1 MRPSVEVAHIEGYRY
16 GCADPH
22 DTQPTTRVHT
32 ESGDSRLKAAPIE
45 VSASLI
51 VVFAL
56 CRSCKDANLDGAAA
70 AQSAGF
76 QDALLIGTTLVQ
88 ARLEGIPS
96 VVPN

>member
-1 MRPSVEVAHIEGYRY
+1 MRPSVEVAQIEGYRY

-32 ESGDSRLKAAPIE
+32 ESGDSRLEAAPIE

-56 CRSCKDANLDGAAA
+56 CRSCDAKEFVWLTMTMS
-70 AQSAGF
+70 QAGR
-76 QDALLIGTTLVQ
+76 QWCGVYMH
-88 ARLEGIPS
+88 
-96 VVPN
+96 